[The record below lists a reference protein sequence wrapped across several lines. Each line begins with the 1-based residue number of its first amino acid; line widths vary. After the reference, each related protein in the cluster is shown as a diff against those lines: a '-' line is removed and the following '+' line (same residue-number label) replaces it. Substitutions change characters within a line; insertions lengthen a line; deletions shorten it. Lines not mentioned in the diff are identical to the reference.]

1 MTKRHTDLFKLP
13 NDIFHKGLSAS
24 ELTVLAVVY
33 SLRSRV
39 ISKGKKRIKINQK
52 AIAKLCGFKS
62 TATVSKAIDKLCRI
76 GYIERIDRYYS
87 DYKKLGTYIYTIPVV
102 SGRKFFFVNRR
113 VFNYKLTVAQMRMY
127 LYCCKC
133 ATSHSKRFWNSYNDI
148 CQELNLKRS
157 AVIKTISELISVG
170 LIKKYK
176 VRKKDGSYSD
186 NHYKVV
192 ALKAQ
197 KLKIGRKK
205 RRCRPHSIFKK
216 IYVGFVECPTLHTIL
231 IRNFKKV
238 NTKRNNFFDLRGSP
252 KILSSLYSTHLYT
265 HRRKNKIRLYLKY
278 RCNLTIYSCV

>member
-62 TATVSKAIDKLCRI
+62 TVTVSKAIDKLCRI

-148 CQELNLKRS
+148 CQELHLKRS

-176 VRKKDGSYSD
+176 VRKKDRSYSD
-186 NHYKVV
+186 NHYRVI
-192 ALKAQ
+192 ALKAL

-205 RRCRPHSIFKK
+205 RRCRPHSIFRK
-216 IYVGFVECPTLHTIL
+216 IYVGFVECPTLNTIL
-231 IRNFKKV
+231 IRNSKKV
-238 NTKRNNFFDLRGSP
+238 NTKCNIFFDLRGSP